1 MEKKLK
7 QQSIQGEGRGGKKKK
22 NEGGTHAKQEGERKK
37 KNDDGGA
44 EKRGAPGVCV
54 RSVNARTHI
63 HNTRKKKK
71 EAFLVPSKKF
81 SFLL

>member
-7 QQSIQGEGRGGKKKK
+7 QQSIQGEGRGG
-22 NEGGTHAKQEGERKK
+22 GKK

-81 SFLL
+81 SFFF

>member
-7 QQSIQGEGRGGKKKK
+7 QQSIQGEGRGGGEKKKRRREARK
-22 NEGGTHAKQEGERKK
+22 TGGGKK

-81 SFLL
+81 SFFF